1 MDYSMLKRKR
11 EQMIEEKEFK
21 IKRKDKK
28 TKKILQ
34 IH

>member
-1 MDYSMLKRKR
+1 MLKRKR